1 MLKNIVTIT
10 CLVIVIAS
18 PLSAQAASEKQLT
31 NFKQYDSNNDK
42 VLSIEEFSVKNA
54 KGKTLPDDKVIKKKK
69 LFKAID
75 ANSDK
80 QISLDEY
87 SSYWQKMK
95 DKHTKKKN

>member
-1 MLKNIVTIT
+1 MLKNIMIIAS
-10 CLVIVIAS
+10 LVVAIAS
-18 PLSAQAASEKQLT
+18 PLSVQAASEKQLA
-31 NFKQYDSNNDK
+31 NFKQYDSNNDN
-42 VLSIEEFSVKNA
+42 VLSMEEFSVKNA
-54 KGKTLPDDKVIKKKK
+54 KGKTLSGDKVKKKQK

-95 DKHTKKKN
+95 EKQTKKKK